1 MVFLAKRRG
10 FFIGV
15 MSGLALAAGLLFL
28 MVSLNVWHLGNAF
41 KTISLINARALE
53 PLNARQMVD
62 GAMKGMVEE
71 LNDPYSVYLEPEEY
85 QSLQT
90 QMKGSYG
97 GLGIYVGVPEDTK
110 RLTVMSPIKGTP
122 AARAGIKSGDEIWE
136 IDGKDATEM
145 DIDSAVSLMKG
156 PAGTKVT
163 LGIKSPNEGKLRRIL
178 LVREIIEIPSVEGK
192 MLEQYPDLAYIN
204 ISMFNDIT
212 GQELK
217 NTVVNLTQEN
227 KCRGLILDLRNNP
240 GGALNAA
247 VEAAGLFVPKGKPV
261 VWLVDRQR
269 TEAFISS
276 GNSINLPLVVLINKG
291 SASAAEILA
300 GAIKDV
306 KAGILVGETSFGK
319 GIVQSVFALGDGAAL
334 KITTAKYLTPNKN
347 DIHKKGVAPDVEVL
361 IPEGT
366 DPAVI
371 YSIDPEKD
379 TQLKK
384 AIEVL
389 KEKINENS

>member
-1 MVFLAKRRG
+1 MAKRRG
-10 FFIGV
+10 FLVGV
-15 MSGLALAAGLLFL
+15 ISGLALGAGLLFL
-28 MVSLNVWHLGNAF
+28 MVSLNTWHLGNAF
-41 KTISLINARALE
+41 KAVSLIKARSLE
-53 PLNARQMVD
+53 PLNAQQMVD
-62 GAMKGMVEE
+62 GAMKGIVKE

-90 QMKGSYG
+90 QMKGTYG
-97 GLGIYVGVPEDTK
+97 GLGIYVGIPEDTK

-136 IDGKDATEM
+136 IDGKNAQEM
-145 DIDSAVSLMKG
+145 DIDTAVSLMKG
-156 PAGTKVT
+156 EAGTKVT
-163 LGIKSPNEGKLRRIL
+163 LGIKSPNEEKVHQIP

-204 ISMFNDIT
+204 ISMFNDMT
-212 GQELK
+212 GQELYE
-217 NTVVNLTQEN
+217 TIEELTQEN
-227 KCRGLILDLRNNP
+227 NCRGLILDLRNNP

-247 VEAAGLFVPKGKPV
+247 VEAGGLFVPEGDPV
-261 VWLVDRQR
+261 VWLVDKQR

-276 GNSINLPLVVLINKG
+276 GNLIDLPLVVLINKG
-291 SASAAEILA
+291 SASASEILA

-306 KAGILVGETSFGK
+306 KAGTLVGETSFGK
-319 GIVQSVFALGDGAAL
+319 GIVQSVFELGDGAAL

-347 DIHKKGVAPDVEVL
+347 DIHKKGIEPDVKVI

-379 TQLKK
+379 IQLNK
-384 AIEVL
+384 AVEIL
-389 KEKINENS
+389 QTKIINNN